1 VRPGRTLHADHGG
14 PAAALDQS
22 SARRAYIAL
31 PSYRMW
37 ALLLRAGDDILA
49 KEHVALLSQFPVKS
63 GAVRV
68 SGMQP

>member
-1 VRPGRTLHADHGG
+1 
-14 PAAALDQS
+14 
-22 SARRAYIAL
+22 
-31 PSYRMW
+31 MW

-49 KEHVALLSQFPVKS
+49 KEHVALLSQFSVKS